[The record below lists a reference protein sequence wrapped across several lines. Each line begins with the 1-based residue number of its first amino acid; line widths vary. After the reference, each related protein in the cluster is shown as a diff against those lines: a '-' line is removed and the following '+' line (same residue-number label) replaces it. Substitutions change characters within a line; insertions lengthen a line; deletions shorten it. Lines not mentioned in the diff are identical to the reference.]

1 LEIIGGNGK
10 IGKIGTVTNGGPLSK
25 KILEISLEIR
35 SEAP

>member
-1 LEIIGGNGK
+1 MLLNGPPF
-10 IGKIGTVTNGGPLSK
+10 GTVTNGGPLSE